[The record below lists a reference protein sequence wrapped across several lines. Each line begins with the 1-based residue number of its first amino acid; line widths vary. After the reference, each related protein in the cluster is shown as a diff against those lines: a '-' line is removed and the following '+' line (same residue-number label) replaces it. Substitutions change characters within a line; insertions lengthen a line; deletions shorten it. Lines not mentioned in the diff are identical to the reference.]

1 MRPQTTA
8 NHRGEIRNRRRE
20 VRRRVL
26 KEARIILNDRFS
38 VIDTSVRDISVK
50 GCRLHM
56 HHAIQL
62 PTDFTVAFP
71 SIGVERPGLLI
82 WQRGNE
88 AGVKFIDPPPE
99 AFLRL
104 LPY

>member
-1 MRPQTTA
+1 MRPHTIV
-8 NHRGEIRNRRRE
+8 NHRADARNRRRE

-38 VIDTSVRDISVK
+38 VIDASVRDISVK
-50 GCRLHM
+50 GCRLRI
-56 HHAIQL
+56 HHVIQL
-62 PTDFTVAFP
+62 PADFTVAFP
-71 SIGVERPGLLI
+71 SVGTERHGLLI

-99 AFLRL
+99 EFLRL
-104 LPY
+104 LPW

>member
-1 MRPQTTA
+1 MRPYLA
-8 NHRGEIRNRRRE
+8 MPKADARNRRRE

-38 VIDTSVRDISVK
+38 VIDATVRDLSVK
-50 GCRLHM
+50 GCRLRL
-56 HHAIQL
+56 HHAMRL
-62 PTDFTVAFP
+62 PADFIVAFP
-71 SIGVERPGLLI
+71 TAGTKRQALLV

-88 AGVKFIDPPPE
+88 AGARFIDPPPE
-99 AFLRL
+99 EFLRL